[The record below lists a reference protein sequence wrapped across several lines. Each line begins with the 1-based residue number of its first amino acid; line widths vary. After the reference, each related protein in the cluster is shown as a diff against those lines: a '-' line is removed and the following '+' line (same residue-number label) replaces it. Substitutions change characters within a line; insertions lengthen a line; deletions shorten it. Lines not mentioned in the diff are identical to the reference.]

1 MMQRI
6 LQALDDQLG
15 FWQQQHKFAR
25 QDLSTAQ
32 DRIVVL
38 EKENHS
44 LRLRVQG
51 LEANEQVLLGS
62 NAALKAQ
69 ISAVPP
75 TLSRADYD
83 ALADM
88 RVGATDKPDNRRYD
102 LEKVADG
109 QV

>member
-1 MMQRI
+1 MMQHI
-6 LQALDDQLG
+6 LQALDDQIG
-15 FWQQQHKFAR
+15 FLKQQHKFAQ
-25 QDLSTAQ
+25 QDLSAAQ
-32 DRIVVL
+32 SRIVTL

-51 LEANEQVLLGS
+51 LEASEQVLLGS
-62 NAALKAQ
+62 ITALKAQ
-69 ISAVPP
+69 LAAVPP
-75 TLSRADYD
+75 TLSRAEYD

-88 RVGATDKPDNRRYD
+88 REGVTDRPDNRRYD